1 MTQMKIDGYPHL
13 VKDTKT
19 GVIINTNR
27 AEIEA
32 ARKRKIK
39 RRETEAEM
47 LDLKL
52 QVERLTT
59 IIEQLVEK

>member
-1 MTQMKIDGYPHL
+1 MAQVKVDGHPHL
-13 VKDTKT
+13 VKNMNT
-19 GVIINTNR
+19 GVIINTNK

-47 LDLKL
+47 VDLKL

>member
-1 MTQMKIDGYPHL
+1 MAQVKVDGHSHL
-13 VKDTKT
+13 VKNMKT
-19 GVIINTNR
+19 GVIINTNK

-32 ARKRKIK
+32 ARKRKTRK
-39 RRETEAEM
+39 KEVEAEM

>member
-1 MTQMKIDGYPHL
+1 MAQVKVDGHSHL
-13 VKDTKT
+13 VKNMKT
-19 GVIINTNR
+19 GVIINTNK

-39 RRETEAEM
+39 RRENEAEM

-59 IIEQLVEK
+59 IIEKLVEK